1 MTESVGRHLL
11 RLIKISWSV
20 YKRLH
25 HGASLGE
32 KSTGSA
38 LANLPTG
45 SGKLQMEKLIKKS
58 IAREAF
64 SVKMNENEINTLQKL
79 KVNVEK
85 RWKHSVEHSAFHLST
100 FYLSGWGNQN
110 ASKVDECEMD
120 GKTRRKILFNN
131 FNLHRER
138 SLHTQNS
145 GISLRFRL
153 GLMCCCAISPLAGWM
168 ELSVDGNFSSSSP
181 PSLPSSSLSRVFVFA
196 QLTSER
202 DGGEGFFHVVNWHE
216 NKRGENEMS

>member
-1 MTESVGRHLL
+1 MKCVQATP
-11 RLIKISWSV
+11 SW
-20 YKRLH
+20 Y
-25 HGASLGE
+25 HGASFGE

-38 LANLPTG
+38 LKNLPG
-45 SGKLQMEKLIKKS
+45 GNGKLQMEKLIKKS
-58 IAREAF
+58 IAEAF
-64 SVKMNENEINTLQKL
+64 SVEMNENEINTLQKL

-85 RWKHSVEHSAFHLST
+85 RWKHSVEHFAFHLST

-145 GISLRFRL
+145 GISLRIQL

-168 ELSVDGNFSSSSP
+168 ELSVDGNFLSSSP
-181 PSLPSSSLSRVFVFA
+181 SSSLPSSSLSRVFVFA
-196 QLTSER
+196 KLTRES
-202 DGGEGFFHVVNWHE
+202 DGGGEGFFFSC
-216 NKRGENEMS
+216 R